1 MKRFAWIQEQTTK
14 LNAAYDK
21 IKNRKV
27 GVLGVADMMTQSLGE
42 DDQQAKEI

>member
-21 IKNRKV
+21 INNRKV
-27 GVLGVADMMTQSLGE
+27 VVLGVVDMMTQSLAE
-42 DDQQAKEI
+42 DGQRAK